1 LLVVIQLRDSTRQQ
15 QSQSLVEIY
24 GMNRELITLGFSHP
38 ELFAFLADDKHSNPV
53 LQRRYLQ
60 LWLNHFSLVNAY
72 LNQSLVKGE
81 LKESLVRDLS
91 DALALKN
98 MRHHWAEY
106 GKFYPASFQELVN
119 GILNEPPPRRR
130 RLK

>member
-1 LLVVIQLRDSTRQQ
+1 MSFDHLVALASAVISFTGLLLVVIQLRDSTRQQ

-38 ELFAFLADDKHSNPV
+38 ELFAILADDKHSDPV

-81 LKESLVRDLS
+81 LKKVWC
-91 DALALKN
+91 ATFPT
-98 MRHHWAEY
+98 HW
-106 GKFYPASFQELVN
+106 P
-119 GILNEPPPRRR
+119 
-130 RLK
+130 